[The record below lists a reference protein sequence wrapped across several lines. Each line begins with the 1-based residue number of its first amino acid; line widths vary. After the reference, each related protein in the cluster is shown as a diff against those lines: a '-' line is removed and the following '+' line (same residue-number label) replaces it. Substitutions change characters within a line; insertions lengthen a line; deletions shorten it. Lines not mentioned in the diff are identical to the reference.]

1 MMLRRFTE
9 LSPEVTSAVI
19 AFLWRLIEKCNL
31 EPMLYQLQVTR
42 PPPPPTDGFSQLALK
57 GQVRAYVPPDH
68 RWGESFPG
76 KQSPTLQLSLF
87 EAGVKRVRTSVSST

>member
-1 MMLRRFTE
+1 MARACAPRFPVAA
-9 LSPEVTSAVI
+9 LLPSPPDSPQA
-19 AFLWRLIEKCNL
+19 
-31 EPMLYQLQVTR
+31 TR